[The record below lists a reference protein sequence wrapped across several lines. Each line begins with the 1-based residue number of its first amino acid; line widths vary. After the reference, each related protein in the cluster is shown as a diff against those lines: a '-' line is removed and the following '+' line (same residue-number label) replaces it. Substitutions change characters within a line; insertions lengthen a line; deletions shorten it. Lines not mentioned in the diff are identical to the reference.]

1 MTKRTRPY
9 VHPDPS
15 SKKRSLPRLAPA
27 EVSPQAKPVSPFLS
41 IWTRP
46 RETIRRIVDTDPTKY
61 VIALTLSSGLV
72 TSVVLLIASGLV
84 SSLPLLT
91 VLGIAIVLGPVA
103 NIIFLYIGSAMWRLT
118 GRWLGGRASPQ
129 EARAAWAW
137 SSWPTMFSTAL
148 LAPIRMVLDG
158 IPGAP
163 NTFEISSALFKI
175 LWGGYPALATSMQL
189 WTTVIM
195 LKCFAEVH
203 RFSAWRA
210 WAAFIIWSFVIAILL
225 ACIVVALGTLT
236 QIII

>member
-1 MTKRTRPY
+1 MPKRTRHY
-9 VHPDPS
+9 VHPFPS
-15 SKKRSLPRLAPA
+15 SKKRSPPRLAPA
-27 EVSPQAKPVSPFLS
+27 EVSPQAKSVSPFLS

-61 VIALTLSSGLV
+61 VITLTLSRGLV
-72 TSVVLLIASGLV
+72 TSVVLLVASGLV

-103 NIIFLYIGSAMWRLT
+103 NIVFLYIGSALLRLT
-118 GRWLGGRASPQ
+118 GRLLGGRASSQ

-137 SSWPTMFSTAL
+137 SGWPTMFSTAL

-210 WAAFIIWSFVIAILL
+210 WAAFIIWSFVIAIPVVCL
-225 ACIVVALGTLT
+225 IVALTVAVQL
-236 QIII
+236 